1 MTPGIGTVAEVEDRI
16 ATGAE
21 VAIVIEEAA
30 SRDQMTAIS
39 TIPTGRHHH
48 ARPASALIH
57 LALQMTSLWIDLLV
71 VPPALPRAFAIVDDQ
86 IIIDLPHPA
95 T

>member
-1 MTPGIGTVAEVEDRI
+1 VTPGTGTVAEVEDRI

-30 SRDQMTAIS
+30 SRDQVTAIS

-48 ARPASALIH
+48 ARPASALTQ
-57 LALQMTSLWIDLLV
+57 LALQMTSLWIDLLLV
-71 VPPALPRAFAIVDDQ
+71 VPPAPRRAFAIVDD
-86 IIIDLPHPA
+86 
-95 T
+95 